1 MELGYFLSCE
11 EYGPAELVEQARLA
25 EDAGFTG
32 LWISDH
38 FHPWLDTQG
47 ESPFVWSVIGAV
59 SQVCDL
65 PIMTAVTCP
74 TTRMHP
80 VIVAQAAATSAVLT
94 GGRFTLG
101 VGTGEALNEHI
112 TGQPWPSS
120 PVRREMLT
128 EAVHVMRELWTG
140 EVVDHRGRYYTVDH
154 ARLYTCPD
162 QPVSVFVSGFGPK
175 SIELAAEIGD
185 GFVSTQSDADAVR
198 QFREAAGPGQLAV
211 AGAKGCFAASEQEA
225 LEIAHRLWPTEGMPG
240 ELAQVLPD
248 PEHFAQAAEMVTP
261 DMIAMPHGPDPDQY
275 LKMIEDYRAAG
286 YDALHVAAVGPHYRE
301 LIGLFGRDIVPNL
314 RAA

>member
-11 EYGPAELVEQARLA
+11 EYGPGELVEQARLA
-25 EDAGFTG
+25 ADAGFTG

-47 ESPFVWSVIGAV
+47 ESPFVWSVIGAI

-74 TTRMHP
+74 TTRIHP

-101 VGTGEALNEHI
+101 VGTGEALNEHV
-112 TGQPWPSS
+112 TGAAWPGA

-128 EAVHVMRELWTG
+128 EAVEVMRKLWTG
-140 EVVDHRGRYYTVDH
+140 EVVNHHGRYYTVEH
-154 ARLYTCPD
+154 ARLYTCPE
-162 QPVSVFVSGFGPK
+162 QPIPVYVSGFGPE
-175 SIELAAEIGD
+175 SIDLAAAIGD
-185 GFVSTQSDADAVR
+185 GFVSTQPDADAVR
-198 QFREAAGPGQLAV
+198 RFRDAAGPGKLTV
-211 AGAKGCFAASEQEA
+211 AGAKGCFAATTDEA
-225 LEIAHRLWPTEGMPG
+225 LKIAHRLWPTEGLPG

-248 PEHFAQAAEMVTP
+248 PEHFAQAAELVTP
-261 DMIAMPHGPDPDQY
+261 DMIEMAHGPDPDPY
-275 LKMIEDYRAAG
+275 LKMIDGYRTAG
-286 YDALHVAAVGPHYRE
+286 YDSLHVAAVGPHYRE
-301 LIGLFGRDIVPNL
+301 LIDLFARDIVPNM
-314 RAA
+314 A